1 MAQYS
6 SALARRTGTAHL
18 KSSSGMAHGNN
29 FFESVKNI
37 PDRLFSKTAREPVMF
52 GSLGAFFETEMAPP
66 PSYEQVRIAA
76 DAQFFEEDRTS
87 GPKRMVK
94 IDRARGGTTF
104 ETQRSTIADDW
115 RSRIIREPIMFGSIK
130 SNPHCVGGAWYGN
143 EPEAKMAGGAS
154 MHANGMFG
162 FGNLEPETIE
172 YLGGTGAGVTA
183 STGLILAALA
193 LPYLRA

>member
-52 GSLGAFFETEMAPP
+52 GSLGAFFETEMAPSP
-66 PSYEQVRIAA
+66 PV
-76 DAQFFEEDRTS
+76 
-87 GPKRMVK
+87 
-94 IDRARGGTTF
+94 
-104 ETQRSTIADDW
+104 
-115 RSRIIREPIMFGSIK
+115 IREPIMFGSIRG
-130 SNPHCVGGAWYGN
+130 NPHYVGGAWYGN

-172 YLGGTGAGVTA
+172 YLGSTGAGVTA

-193 LPYLRA
+193 LLYLRA